1 MMEFEIDGK
10 YSKLLEIVE
19 KELSGDSS
27 HTVDH
32 IQRVWRTA
40 MQIASEEKDVDLD
53 VLKPAILLHDIA
65 RIKEDTDKSGT
76 TDHAILGAEMAG
88 EILKQ
93 MQCPDETIRKIKHC
107 IQTHRFRSE
116 REPVSI
122 EAKILYDA
130 DKVDSMGAIGVAR
143 FYMIAG
149 RYGEQLYSFV
159 PVAQYTAENIVG
171 GKANGRIKEL
181 SKHSPNL
188 EFEKMKHIPQKLHT
202 AKAREIAGERVKYMA
217 EFFDRLRGEIVG
229 EK

>member
-1 MMEFEIDGK
+1 MEFAIVGK
-10 YSKLLEIVE
+10 YSTLLQIVE
-19 KELSGDSS
+19 KELSNGGA
-27 HTVDH
+27 HTLDH

-40 MQIASEEKDVDLD
+40 MLIASEEKDIDLD
-53 VLKPAILLHDIA
+53 VLKTAVL
-65 RIKEDTDKSGT
+65 
-76 TDHAILGAEMAG
+76 LGAEIAG

-93 MQCPDETIRKIKHC
+93 MQYPEETIRKVQHC

-149 RYGEQLYSFV
+149 ELREQLYSFV
-159 PVAQYTAENIVG
+159 PVDQYTAENIVG
-171 GKANGRIKEL
+171 GKANGRIKEI
-181 SKHSPNL
+181 SKHTPNL

-202 AKAREIAGERVKYMA
+202 AKAREIAAERVKFMA
-217 EFFDRLRGEIVG
+217 EFFVRLRSEIVG
-229 EK
+229 DK

>member
-1 MMEFEIDGK
+1 MEFAMDGK
-10 YSKLLEIVE
+10 YLKLLEIVE
-19 KELSGDSS
+19 TELSNDSS

-40 MQIASEEKDVDLD
+40 MQIAVEEKDVNLD

-65 RIKEDTDKSGT
+65 RIKEDTDKSGKI
-76 TDHAILGAEMAG
+76 DHALLGAEIAG

-93 MQCPDETIRKIKHC
+93 MQYPEDTIRKVKHC

-130 DKVDSMGAIGVAR
+130 DKVDAMGAIGVAR

-149 RYGEQLYSFV
+149 RYREQLYSFV
-159 PVAQYTAENIVG
+159 PVEQYTADNIVG

-181 SKHSPNL
+181 SKHTPNL
-188 EFEKMKHIPQKLHT
+188 EFEKMRDIPGKLHT
-202 AKAREIAGERVKYMA
+202 AKAREIAGERVKYME
-217 EFFDRLRGEIVG
+217 EFFDRLRTEIIGEA
-229 EK
+229 

>member
-1 MMEFEIDGK
+1 MEFVIEDK
-10 YSKLLEIVE
+10 YLKLLEIVE

-40 MQIASEEKDVDLD
+40 VQIAAEEKDVNLD

-65 RIKEDTDKSGT
+65 RIKEDTDKSGKI
-76 TDHAILGAEMAG
+76 DHALLGAEIAE

-93 MQCPDETIRKIKHC
+93 MQYPEETIRKVKHC
-107 IQTHRFRSE
+107 IETHRFRSE

-130 DKVDSMGAIGVAR
+130 DKVDAMGAIGVAR

-149 RYGEQLYSFV
+149 RYREQLYSFV
-159 PVAQYTAENIVG
+159 PVEQYTAENIVG
-171 GKANGRIKEL
+171 GKANGRIKEI
-181 SKHSPNL
+181 SKHTPNL
-188 EFEKMKHIPQKLHT
+188 EFEKMRDIFGKLHT
-202 AKAREIAGERVKYMA
+202 AKAREIAGERVKYME
-217 EFFDRLRGEIVG
+217 EFFKRIRSEIVG
-229 EK
+229 EV

>member
-1 MMEFEIDGK
+1 MEFAIDGK
-10 YSKLLEIVE
+10 YSTLLQIVE
-19 KELSGDSS
+19 KELSNGGA
-27 HTVDH
+27 HTLDH

-40 MQIASEEKDVDLD
+40 MLIASEEKDIDLD
-53 VLKPAILLHDIA
+53 VLKTAVLLHDIA
-65 RIKEDTDKSGT
+65 RAKEDTDKTGK
-76 TDHAILGAEMAG
+76 TDHALLGAEIAG

-93 MQCPDETIRKIKHC
+93 MQYPEETIRKVQHC

-149 RYGEQLYSFV
+149 ELREQLYSFV
-159 PVAQYTAENIVG
+159 PVDQYTAENIVG
-171 GKANGRIKEL
+171 GKANGRIKEI
-181 SKHSPNL
+181 SKHTPNL
-188 EFEKMKHIPQKLHT
+188 EFEKMRDIPGKLHT

-217 EFFDRLRGEIVG
+217 EFFGRLRSEIVG
-229 EK
+229 ER

>member
-1 MMEFEIDGK
+1 MEFAIVGK
-10 YSKLLEIVE
+10 YSTLLQIVE
-19 KELSGDSS
+19 KELSNGGA
-27 HTVDH
+27 HTLDH

-40 MQIASEEKDVDLD
+40 MLIASEEKDIDLD
-53 VLKPAILLHDIA
+53 VLKTAVLLHDIA
-65 RIKEDTDKSGT
+65 RAKEDTDKTGK
-76 TDHAILGAEMAG
+76 TDHALLGAEIAG

-93 MQCPDETIRKIKHC
+93 MQYPEETIRKVQHC

-149 RYGEQLYSFV
+149 ELREQLYSFV
-159 PVAQYTAENIVG
+159 PVDQYTAENIVG

>member
-1 MMEFEIDGK
+1 MEFVIEDK
-10 YSKLLEIVE
+10 YLKLLEIVE

-40 MQIASEEKDVDLD
+40 VQIAAEEKDVNLD

-65 RIKEDTDKSGT
+65 RIKEDTDKSGKI
-76 TDHAILGAEMAG
+76 DHALLGAEIAE

-93 MQCPDETIRKIKHC
+93 MQYPEETIQKVKHC
-107 IQTHRFRSE
+107 IETHRFRSE

-130 DKVDSMGAIGVAR
+130 DKVDAMGAIGVAR

-149 RYGEQLYSFV
+149 RYREQLYSFV
-159 PVAQYTAENIVG
+159 PVEQYTAENIVG
-171 GKANGRIKEL
+171 GKANGRIKEI
-181 SKHSPNL
+181 SKHTPNL
-188 EFEKMKHIPQKLHT
+188 EFEKMRDIFGKLHT
-202 AKAREIAGERVKYMA
+202 AKAREIAGERVKYME
-217 EFFDRLRGEIVG
+217 EFFKRIRSEIVG
-229 EK
+229 EV

>member
-1 MMEFEIDGK
+1 MEFAIVGK
-10 YSKLLEIVE
+10 YSTLLQIVE
-19 KELSGDSS
+19 KELSNGGA
-27 HTVDH
+27 HTLDH

-40 MQIASEEKDVDLD
+40 MLIASEEKDIDLD
-53 VLKPAILLHDIA
+53 VLKTAVLLHDIA
-65 RIKEDTDKSGT
+65 RAKEDTDKTGK
-76 TDHAILGAEMAG
+76 TDHALLGAEIAG

-93 MQCPDETIRKIKHC
+93 MQYPEETIRKVQHC

-149 RYGEQLYSFV
+149 ELREQLYSFV
-159 PVAQYTAENIVG
+159 PVDQYTAENIVG
-171 GKANGRIKEL
+171 GKANGRIKEI
-181 SKHSPNL
+181 SKHTPNL

-217 EFFDRLRGEIVG
+217 EFFDRLRSEIVG
-229 EK
+229 DK

>member
-1 MMEFEIDGK
+1 
-10 YSKLLEIVE
+10 
-19 KELSGDSS
+19 
-27 HTVDH
+27 
-32 IQRVWRTA
+32 
-40 MQIASEEKDVDLD
+40 
-53 VLKPAILLHDIA
+53 
-65 RIKEDTDKSGT
+65 
-76 TDHAILGAEMAG
+76 
-88 EILKQ
+88 
-93 MQCPDETIRKIKHC
+93 
-107 IQTHRFRSE
+107 
-116 REPVSI
+116 VSI

>member
-1 MMEFEIDGK
+1 MEFAIVGK
-10 YSKLLEIVE
+10 YSTLLQIVE
-19 KELSGDSS
+19 KELSNGGA
-27 HTVDH
+27 HTLDH

-40 MQIASEEKDVDLD
+40 MLIASEEKDIDLD
-53 VLKPAILLHDIA
+53 VLKTAVLLHDIA
-65 RIKEDTDKSGT
+65 RAKEDTDKTGK
-76 TDHAILGAEMAG
+76 TDHALLGAEIAG

-93 MQCPDETIRKIKHC
+93 MQYPEETIRKVQHC

-149 RYGEQLYSFV
+149 ELREQLYSFV
-159 PVAQYTAENIVG
+159 PVDQYTAENIVG
-171 GKANGRIKEL
+171 GKANGRIKEI
-181 SKHSPNL
+181 SKHTPNL

-217 EFFDRLRGEIVG
+217 EFFDRLRSEIVG
-229 EK
+229 EI

>member
-1 MMEFEIDGK
+1 MEFAIVGK
-10 YSKLLEIVE
+10 YSTLLQIVE
-19 KELSGDSS
+19 KELSNGGA
-27 HTVDH
+27 HTLDH

-40 MQIASEEKDVDLD
+40 MLIASEEKDIDLD
-53 VLKPAILLHDIA
+53 VLKTAVLLHDIA
-65 RIKEDTDKSGT
+65 RAKEDTDKTGK
-76 TDHAILGAEMAG
+76 TDHALLGAEIAG

-93 MQCPDETIRKIKHC
+93 MQYPEETIRKVQHC

-149 RYGEQLYSFV
+149 ELREQLYSFV
-159 PVAQYTAENIVG
+159 PVDQYTAENIVG
-171 GKANGRIKEL
+171 GKANGRIKEI
-181 SKHSPNL
+181 SKHTPNL

-217 EFFDRLRGEIVG
+217 EFFDRLRSEIVG

>member
-1 MMEFEIDGK
+1 MEFAIDGK
-10 YSKLLEIVE
+10 YLKLLEIVE
-19 KELSGDSS
+19 TELSNDSS

-40 MQIASEEKDVDLD
+40 MQIAVEEKDVNLD

-65 RIKEDTDKSGT
+65 RIKEDSDKSGKI
-76 TDHAILGAEMAG
+76 DHALLGAEIAE

-93 MQCPDETIRKIKHC
+93 MQYPEETIRKVKHC

-130 DKVDSMGAIGVAR
+130 DKVDAMGAIGVAR

-149 RYGEQLYSFV
+149 RYREQLYSFV
-159 PVAQYTAENIVG
+159 PVEQYTADNIVG
-171 GKANGRIKEL
+171 GKANGRIKEI
-181 SKHSPNL
+181 SKHTPNL
-188 EFEKMKHIPQKLHT
+188 EFEKMRDIPGKLHT
-202 AKAREIAGERVKYMA
+202 AKAREIAAERVKYMA
-217 EFFDRLRGEIVG
+217 EFFNRLRTEIIGEA
-229 EK
+229 

>member
-1 MMEFEIDGK
+1 MEFVIEDK
-10 YSKLLEIVE
+10 YVNLLEIVE

-40 MQIASEEKDVDLD
+40 LQIAAEEKDVNLD

-65 RIKEDTDKSGT
+65 RIKEDTDKSGKI
-76 TDHAILGAEMAG
+76 DHALLGAEIAE

-93 MQCPDETIRKIKHC
+93 MQYSEETIRKVKHC
-107 IQTHRFRSE
+107 IETHRFRSE

-130 DKVDSMGAIGVAR
+130 DKVDAMGAIGVAR

-159 PVAQYTAENIVG
+159 PVEQYTAENIVG
-171 GKANGRIKEL
+171 GKANGRIKVI

-188 EFEKMKHIPQKLHT
+188 EFEKMRDIPGKLHT

-217 EFFDRLRGEIVG
+217 EFFGRLRSEIVG
-229 EK
+229 ER

>member
-1 MMEFEIDGK
+1 MEFVIEDK
-10 YSKLLEIVE
+10 YLKLLEIVE

-32 IQRVWRTA
+32 IQRVWQTA
-40 MQIASEEKDVDLD
+40 VQIAAEEKDVNLD

-65 RIKEDTDKSGT
+65 RIKEDTDKSGKI
-76 TDHAILGAEMAG
+76 DHALLGAEIAE

-93 MQCPDETIRKIKHC
+93 MQYPEETIRKVKHC

-130 DKVDSMGAIGVAR
+130 DKVDAMGAIGVAR

-149 RYGEQLYSFV
+149 RYREQLYSFV
-159 PVAQYTAENIVG
+159 PVEQYTAENIVG
-171 GKANGRIKEL
+171 GKANGRIKEI
-181 SKHSPNL
+181 SKHTPNL
-188 EFEKMKHIPQKLHT
+188 EFEKMRDIFGKLHT
-202 AKAREIAGERVKYMA
+202 AKAREIAGERVKYME
-217 EFFDRLRGEIVG
+217 EFFKRIRSEIVG
-229 EK
+229 EV

>member
-1 MMEFEIDGK
+1 MEFAIEDK
-10 YSKLLEIVE
+10 YLNLLAIIE

-32 IQRVWRTA
+32 IQRVWQTA
-40 MQIASEEKDVDLD
+40 VQIAAEEKDVNLD

-65 RIKEDTDKSGT
+65 RIKEDTDKSGKI
-76 TDHAILGAEMAG
+76 DHALLGAEIAE

-93 MQCPDETIRKIKHC
+93 MQYPEETIRKVKHC

-130 DKVDSMGAIGVAR
+130 DKVDAMGAIGVAR

-149 RYGEQLYSFV
+149 RYREQLYSFV
-159 PVAQYTAENIVG
+159 PVEQYTAENIVG
-171 GKANGRIKEL
+171 GKANGRIKEI
-181 SKHSPNL
+181 SKHTPNL
-188 EFEKMKHIPQKLHT
+188 EFEKMRDIFGKLHT
-202 AKAREIAGERVKYMA
+202 AKAREIAGERVKYME
-217 EFFDRLRGEIVG
+217 EFFKRIRSEIVG
-229 EK
+229 EV

>member
-1 MMEFEIDGK
+1 MEFAIVGK
-10 YSKLLEIVE
+10 YSTLLQIVE
-19 KELSGDSS
+19 KELSNGGA
-27 HTVDH
+27 HTLDH

-40 MQIASEEKDVDLD
+40 MLIASEEKDIDLD
-53 VLKPAILLHDIA
+53 VLKTAVLLHDIA
-65 RIKEDTDKSGT
+65 RAKEDTDKTGK
-76 TDHAILGAEMAG
+76 TDHALLGAEIAG

-93 MQCPDETIRKIKHC
+93 MQYPEETIRKVQHC

-149 RYGEQLYSFV
+149 ELREQLYSFV
-159 PVAQYTAENIVG
+159 PVDQYTAENIVG
-171 GKANGRIKEL
+171 GKANGRIKEI
-181 SKHSPNL
+181 SKHTPNL

-202 AKAREIAGERVKYMA
+202 AKAREIAGERVKYMV
-217 EFFDRLRGEIVG
+217 EFFDRLRSEIVG
-229 EK
+229 EI

>member
-1 MMEFEIDGK
+1 MEFAIVGK
-10 YSKLLEIVE
+10 YSTLLQIVE
-19 KELSGDSS
+19 KELSNGGA
-27 HTVDH
+27 HTLDH

-40 MQIASEEKDVDLD
+40 MLIASEEKDIDLD
-53 VLKPAILLHDIA
+53 VLKTAVLLHDIA
-65 RIKEDTDKSGT
+65 RAKEDTDKTGK
-76 TDHAILGAEMAG
+76 TDHALLGAEIAG

-93 MQCPDETIRKIKHC
+93 MQYPEETIRKVQHC

-149 RYGEQLYSFV
+149 ELREQLYSFV
-159 PVAQYTAENIVG
+159 PVDQYTAENIVG
-171 GKANGRIKEL
+171 GKANGRIKEI
-181 SKHSPNL
+181 SKHTPNL

-202 AKAREIAGERVKYMA
+202 AKAREIAGERVKYMV
-217 EFFDRLRGEIVG
+217 EFFDRLRSEIVG
-229 EK
+229 ER

>member
-1 MMEFEIDGK
+1 MEFAIVGK
-10 YSKLLEIVE
+10 YSTLLQIVE
-19 KELSGDSS
+19 KELSNGGA
-27 HTVDH
+27 HTLDH

-40 MQIASEEKDVDLD
+40 MLIASEEKDIDLD
-53 VLKPAILLHDIA
+53 VLKTAVL
-65 RIKEDTDKSGT
+65 
-76 TDHAILGAEMAG
+76 LGAEIAG

-93 MQCPDETIRKIKHC
+93 MQYPEETIRKVQHC

-149 RYGEQLYSFV
+149 ELREQLYSFV
-159 PVAQYTAENIVG
+159 PVDQYTAENIVG
-171 GKANGRIKEL
+171 GKANGRIKEI
-181 SKHSPNL
+181 SKHTPNL

-217 EFFDRLRGEIVG
+217 EFFDRLRSEIVG
-229 EK
+229 EI